1 MRYIKPT
8 HDVLG
13 LERRVKAVIKTNAA
27 TNKIGAI
34 NSVYLT
40 DGTDNW
46 TLYRRPSKSSTQMW
60 VTFKKGSNTTITDDT
75 LNGKSPVAEDE
86 VLARV
91 TVSGKAPGMDT
102 INVFNQGADAG
113 CWGCYANG
121 TLKIEAR
128 NASHI
133 ASVAMLLKPTNYT
146 DTIQNVQVQLF
157 RGVRRV
163 IMQDVDVPENGIL
176 ELNFPV

>member
-13 LERRVKAVIKTNAA
+13 LENRVKAVIKTNAA

-46 TLYRRPSKSSTQMW
+46 TLYRRPTNPSTQMW
-60 VTFKKGSNTTITDDT
+60 VTLKKGSNETVTDDS
-75 LNGKSPVAEDE
+75 LNGKSRVAEDE
-86 VLARV
+86 ILVRV
-91 TVSGKAPGMDT
+91 TVSGTAPDLDT
-102 INVFNQGADAG
+102 LNVFNQGADAG
-113 CWGCYANG
+113 CWGSYDDS

-128 NASHI
+128 NAPHI
-133 ASVAMLLKPTNYT
+133 TAISMLLKPTNYT
-146 DTIQNVQVQLF
+146 DTIQNVYAKVF
-157 RGVRRV
+157 RGVRGAAY
-163 IMQDVDVPENGIL
+163 DVDIPADGVL
-176 ELNFPV
+176 KLYFPA